1 METATGT
8 LMFGIFALASLPM
21 MLGLLVWGLAA
32 ETSPHGASGLRLA
45 DQGRRDYRDERRDD
59 LRRVA

>member
-8 LMFGIFALASLPM
+8 LMHGIFALASLPM
-21 MLGLLVWGLAA
+21 MIGLLVWGLAA
-32 ETSPHGASGLRLA
+32 ETSAGGVRLA
-45 DQGRRDYRDERRDD
+45 DQGRRDNRDERRAD